1 MGKLFQVFAAAQ
13 FSGEGTRLGVEVPV
27 GFKGKFFYMRGEDSF
42 HWAMSEQ
49 MGAPGSN
56 MQSLCLCVC
65 VCSCTSY

>member
-13 FSGEGTRLGVEVPV
+13 FSGEGARLGVEVPV

-49 MGAPGSN
+49 MGAPGE
-56 MQSLCLCVC
+56 
-65 VCSCTSY
+65 